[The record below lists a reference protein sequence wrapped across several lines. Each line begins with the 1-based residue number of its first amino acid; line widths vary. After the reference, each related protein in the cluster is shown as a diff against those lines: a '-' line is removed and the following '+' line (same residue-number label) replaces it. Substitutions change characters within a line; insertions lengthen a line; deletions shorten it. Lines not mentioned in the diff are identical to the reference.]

1 MRKIWIL
8 VILVTLNS
16 IVLAQSESK
25 ENSRVFFI
33 QPHNNAILQ
42 NPIEIKFGLENMN
55 LVAAGVDEP
64 FSGHHHLLINV
75 DQIPNLNL
83 PIPADSNH
91 LHFGGGQSN
100 ITLELPPGKHTLQL
114 LFADHHH
121 IPHSPPII
129 SDKISI
135 TITE

>member
-1 MRKIWIL
+1 MRRIWIL

-55 LVAAGVDEP
+55 LVAAGVDKP

-100 ITLELPPGKHTLQL
+100 TTLELPPGKYTLQL

>member
-55 LVAAGVDEP
+55 LVSAGVDEP

-100 ITLELPPGKHTLQL
+100 TTLELPPGKYTLQL